1 MLRCKV
7 NVEEAYY
14 SAAVLYTPPGTT
26 QAHALS
32 IDRFFG
38 ADKDTAL
45 MMSR

>member
-7 NVEEAYY
+7 NVEEADY

-26 QAHALS
+26 QARALS

-38 ADKDTAL
+38 ADKDSAL